1 MKKIKVGI
9 IGSGFSALAHVEA
22 LRRLP
27 DIEVV
32 AISSRNKEKVD
43 KIAAEFHI
51 RQAYADPHELIHD
64 PHVEVVHNCTPNH
77 LHYEFNRDTLLAG
90 KHLLSEKPLGMNSK
104 QTKELVELSNKSPV
118 VSGVC
123 FNYRHFPLVRQLRDE
138 IHSNKHGGVYHVH
151 GGYLQDW
158 CLYDTD
164 YSWRMEQE
172 KNGPSRAMADI
183 GSHWCDI
190 TQYILGKR
198 IVEVLA
204 DLKTVHNVRKKTKN
218 QVSTF
223 EKGDMFETQD
233 VPINTEDYGSVLI
246 RFEDGVQGVFMV
258 SQVAAGRKNHLFLEI
273 ATEHLSFSW
282 KQEEPNKLWLGK
294 RNRANQELV
303 RDPNLLSVEA
313 SQLTHVPAGHQE
325 GWPDGLKNLMI
336 DFYGTIKG
344 EVKNPSFATFQDGH
358 QIVLL
363 IEAILRSHRN
373 KQWVKV
379 DNKRMDSEIL
389 LGELH

>member
-9 IGSGFSALAHVEA
+9 IGSGFSAMAHVEA
-22 LRRLP
+22 LRRVS
-27 DIEVV
+27 DIEII
-32 AISSRNKEKVD
+32 AISSRNKEKVE

-51 RQAYADPHELIHD
+51 DKAYVDPHELIRD

-77 LHYEFNRDTLLAG
+77 LHYEFNRDILSAG
-90 KHLLSEKPLGMNSK
+90 KHLLSEKPLGINSK
-104 QTKELVELSNKSPV
+104 QTKELVELSTKSPV
-118 VSGVC
+118 VSGVS
-123 FNYRHFPLVRQLRDE
+123 FNYRHFPLVRQLKDE
-138 IHSNKHGGVYHVH
+138 IHSNNHGSVYHVH

-183 GSHWCDI
+183 GSHWCDLI
-190 TQYILGKR
+190 QYILDKK

-204 DLKTVHNVRKKTKN
+204 DLKTVHSVRKKTKN

-223 EKGDMFETQD
+223 EKSDVFETED
-233 VPINTEDYGSVLI
+233 VPIDTEDYGSVLI
-246 RFEDGVQGVFMV
+246 RFEDGGQGVFTV

-273 ATEHLSFSW
+273 AAEHSSFSW
-282 KQEEPNKLWLGK
+282 DQEEPNKLWIGK
-294 RNRANQELV
+294 RNGANKELV
-303 RDPNLLSVEA
+303 RDPKLLTEEA
-313 SQLTHVPAGHQE
+313 NHLIHFPAGHQE

-344 EVKNPSFATFQDGH
+344 EVKNPCFATFKDGH
-358 QIVLL
+358 QIMLL
-363 IEAILRSHRN
+363 VEAILRSHRN
-373 KQWVKV
+373 KQWVKI
-379 DNKRMDSEIL
+379 DEKSMDSEIL